1 MYPFTLSL
9 GLVYDWIDRFNLYYS
24 TTIGYIYL
32 KNIKD
37 TSVRRIISSSTEMMK
52 DLVLMPHDRYI
63 EYDQINFYDIELT
76 SYNRSALVQSFTG
89 DI

>member
-1 MYPFTLSL
+1 MVAFPESVHIHLDPLSL

-24 TTIGYIYL
+24 TTIGYIYV

-37 TSVRRIISSSTEMMK
+37 TSVRRIIQSSTAMMK

-63 EYDQINFYDIELT
+63 EYD
-76 SYNRSALVQSFTG
+76 
-89 DI
+89 